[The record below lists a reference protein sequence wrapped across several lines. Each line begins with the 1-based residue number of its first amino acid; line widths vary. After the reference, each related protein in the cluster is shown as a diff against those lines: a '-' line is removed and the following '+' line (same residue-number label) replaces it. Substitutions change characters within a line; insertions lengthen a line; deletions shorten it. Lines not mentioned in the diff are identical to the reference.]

1 MSING
6 IAGSADVFSEEKLKE
21 LCPKEYE
28 DFTNRLLTFY
38 EDDLELC
45 IKNFVYGLKGEDALI
60 EEEQELLDSFE
71 KLQDVFLE
79 RTGLDLDLQYHDSDE
94 FGDRYDDVN
103 GPYWEVGNVWVMTP
117 AAEKL
122 KEHITKAS
130 YVFYS

>member
-1 MSING
+1 MSVNG
-6 IAGSADVFSEEKLKE
+6 IAGSADVFSEDKLKE

-28 DFTNRLLTFY
+28 DFTSKLIAFY
-38 EDDLELC
+38 EGDLEFC
-45 IKNFVYGLKGEDALI
+45 IKDFVYELKGEDAES
-60 EEEQELLDSFE
+60 EEGQELLDSFE

-94 FGDRYDDVN
+94 FGDRDDDVN

-122 KEHITKAS
+122 KEHITKSS